1 MEKEVSGAEVLR
13 LERIVKE
20 FPGVKALD
28 NVTFDLQA
36 GEVHVLLGE
45 NGAGKST
52 LMKVL
57 VGVYHPEAGQILL
70 KGQKVRMENPRQAQ
84 KQGIAIIYQEFN
96 LVPYLTVAQNIFL
109 GREPR
114 TRLGLV
120 NQSRLQSESRRVLDF
135 LKIDLDVNAP
145 VYTLGVAQQQLV
157 EVAKALSLE
166 ADILVMDEPTATL
179 SEHEIGQLFATIKT
193 LKAHGVSIIYISH
206 RLQEIKIIGDRV
218 TVLRDGRTVGTRF
231 VAETELE
238 TLIQMMVGRE
248 IVKKRMRK
256 TCTALP
262 EEALRVSHLNR
273 GKILRDINLTV
284 RQGEIVGL
292 AGLVGSGRTELARA
306 IYGIDRIDSGE
317 IQIMGKRIHHPSPKQ
332 CIRQEMG
339 FLPENRKEDGLALIL
354 PLKDN
359 IIQASLRKLFPSGIL
374 NLTRERDI
382 AKHYV
387 RELAMA
393 APDVARMAKFLSG
406 GTQQKVVLAKWLCTQ
421 SKMLIFDEPTR
432 GIDVGAKDEIHSLM
446 NGLAAKGVGILMI
459 SSELPEILTLS
470 DRIYVMREGAIVQE
484 LGASVTTQEE
494 IIGFAAGERAVA

>member
-1 MEKEVSGAEVLR
+1 MSGAEVLR

-248 IVKKRMRK
+248 IVKKRMRN

>member
-1 MEKEVSGAEVLR
+1 MSGAEVLR

>member
-1 MEKEVSGAEVLR
+1 MSGAEVLR

-36 GEVHVLLGE
+36 GEVHVLLGD
-45 NGAGKST
+45 NGAGTST

-57 VGVYHPEAGQILL
+57 VGVYHPESGQILL

-306 IYGIDRIDSGE
+306 VYGIDRIDSGE

>member
-1 MEKEVSGAEVLR
+1 
-13 LERIVKE
+13 
-20 FPGVKALD
+20 
-28 NVTFDLQA
+28 
-36 GEVHVLLGE
+36 
-45 NGAGKST
+45 
-52 LMKVL
+52 
-57 VGVYHPEAGQILL
+57 
-70 KGQKVRMENPRQAQ
+70 
-84 KQGIAIIYQEFN
+84 
-96 LVPYLTVAQNIFL
+96 
-109 GREPR
+109 
-114 TRLGLV
+114 
-120 NQSRLQSESRRVLDF
+120 
-135 LKIDLDVNAP
+135 
-145 VYTLGVAQQQLV
+145 VAQQQLV

-256 TCTALP
+256 ICTALP

-273 GKILRDINLTV
+273 RKILRDINLIV

-306 IYGIDRIDSGE
+306 VYGIDRIDSGE

-382 AKHYV
+382 AKRYV

-484 LGASVTTQEE
+484 LDASTTTQEE
-494 IIGFAAGERAVA
+494 IIGFAAGRKAAA

>member
-1 MEKEVSGAEVLR
+1 M
-13 LERIVKE
+13 
-20 FPGVKALD
+20 
-28 NVTFDLQA
+28 
-36 GEVHVLLGE
+36 
-45 NGAGKST
+45 
-52 LMKVL
+52 
-57 VGVYHPEAGQILL
+57 
-70 KGQKVRMENPRQAQ
+70 
-84 KQGIAIIYQEFN
+84 
-96 LVPYLTVAQNIFL
+96 
-109 GREPR
+109 
-114 TRLGLV
+114 
-120 NQSRLQSESRRVLDF
+120 
-135 LKIDLDVNAP
+135 
-145 VYTLGVAQQQLV
+145 V

-179 SEHEIGQLFATIKT
+179 SEHEIGQLFATIQT

-218 TVLRDGRTVGTRF
+218 TVLRDGRTVGTRS

-256 TCTALP
+256 SCTALP
-262 EEALRVSHLNR
+262 DEALRVTNLNR
-273 GKILRDINLTV
+273 GEILRDINLTV

-317 IQIMGKRIHHPSPKQ
+317 IYVMGEKIRHPSPQQ
-332 CIRQEMG
+332 CIRHEMG

-374 NLTRERDI
+374 NLGRERDI
-382 AKHYV
+382 ANRYV

-393 APDVARMAKFLSG
+393 APDVTRMAKFLSG

-421 SKMLIFDEPTR
+421 SRMLIFDEPTR
-432 GIDVGAKDEIHSLM
+432 GIDVGAKEEIHSLM
-446 NGLAAKGVGILMI
+446 NNLAGKGVGILMI

-484 LGASVTTQEE
+484 LEAPATTQEE
-494 IIGFAAGERAVA
+494 IIGFAAGERATA

>member
-1 MEKEVSGAEVLR
+1 VSGAEVLR

>member
-1 MEKEVSGAEVLR
+1 MSGAEVLR

-57 VGVYHPEAGQILL
+57 VGVYHPESGQILL

>member
-1 MEKEVSGAEVLR
+1 MNGSEVLR
-13 LERIVKE
+13 LEGIVKE

-28 NVTFDLQA
+28 NVTFDLQP

-57 VGVYHPEAGQILL
+57 VGVYHPEAGHIFL
-70 KGQKVRMENPRQAQ
+70 KGKEVRMENPRQAQ
-84 KQGIAIIYQEFN
+84 ERGIAIIYQEFN
-96 LVPYLTVAQNIFL
+96 LVPYLTVAQNIYL

-114 TRLGLV
+114 TKIGLV
-120 NQSRLQSESRRVLDF
+120 DQHRLKSEARRVLDF
-135 LKIDLDVNAP
+135 FKIDIDVNAP
-145 VYTLGVAQQQLV
+145 VYTLGVAQQQMV

-179 SEHEIGQLFATIKT
+179 SEHEIGQLFATIQT

-218 TVLRDGRTVGTRF
+218 TVLRDGRTVGTRS

-256 TCTALP
+256 SCTALP
-262 EEALRVSHLNR
+262 DEALRVTNLNR
-273 GKILRDINLTV
+273 GKILRDITLTV

-317 IQIMGKRIHHPSPKQ
+317 IYVMGKKIRRPSPQQ
-332 CIRQEMG
+332 CIRHEMG

-374 NLTRERDI
+374 NLGRERDI
-382 AKHYV
+382 ANRYV

-393 APDVARMAKFLSG
+393 APDVTRMAKFLSG

-421 SKMLIFDEPTR
+421 SRMLIFDEPTR
-432 GIDVGAKDEIHSLM
+432 GIDVGAKEEIHSLM
-446 NGLAAKGVGILMI
+446 NNLAGKGVGILMI

-484 LGASVTTQEE
+484 LEAPATTQEE
-494 IIGFAAGERAVA
+494 IIGFAAGERATA

>member
-1 MEKEVSGAEVLR
+1 VSGTEVLR
-13 LERIVKE
+13 LEGIVKE

-28 NVTFDLQA
+28 NVTFDLRA

-57 VGVYHPEAGQILL
+57 VGVYHPEAGNIVL
-70 KGQKVRMENPRQAQ
+70 KGKKVRMENPRQAQ
-84 KQGIAIIYQEFN
+84 NQGIAIIYQEFN
-96 LVPYLTVAQNIFL
+96 LVPYLTVAQNIYL
-109 GREPR
+109 GREPK
-114 TRLGLV
+114 TQFGLV
-120 NQSRLQSESRRVLDF
+120 DQRRLKSEARRVLDF
-135 LKIDLDVNAP
+135 LKIDIDENAP

-179 SEHEIGQLFATIKT
+179 SEHEIGRLFATIKT
-193 LKAHGVSIIYISH
+193 LKTHGVSIIYISH

-218 TVLRDGRTVGTRF
+218 TVLRDGRTVGTQL

-256 TCTALP
+256 TNTALSG
-262 EEALRVSHLNR
+262 EALKVSRLNR
-273 GKILRDINLTV
+273 GKVLRDINLTV

-306 IYGIDRIDSGE
+306 VYGIDRIDSGE
-317 IQIMGKRIHHPSPKQ
+317 IEIMGKRIRHPSPQQ

-374 NLTRERDI
+374 SLSRERDI
-382 AKHYV
+382 AKRYV
-387 RELAMA
+387 RDLAMA

-406 GTQQKVVLAKWLCTQ
+406 GTQQKVVLAKWLCTE

-432 GIDVGAKDEIHSLM
+432 GIDVGAKEEIHSLM

-484 LGASVTTQEE
+484 LDASATTQEE
-494 IIGFAAGERAVA
+494 IIGFAAGKRAAA

>member
-1 MEKEVSGAEVLR
+1 VSGAEVLR

-306 IYGIDRIDSGE
+306 VYGIDRIDSGE

>member
-1 MEKEVSGAEVLR
+1 MSGAEVLR

-273 GKILRDINLTV
+273 GKFLRDINLTV